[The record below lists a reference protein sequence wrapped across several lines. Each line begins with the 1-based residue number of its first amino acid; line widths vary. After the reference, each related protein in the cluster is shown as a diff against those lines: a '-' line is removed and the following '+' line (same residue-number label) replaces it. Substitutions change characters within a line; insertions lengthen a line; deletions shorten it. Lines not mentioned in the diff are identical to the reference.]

1 MQRLK
6 PAALAL
12 LDSAVRALALFALV
26 NLALGVFSSRWD
38 ANWLWLQGG
47 SLPEPVVTTLV
58 LLFVVGVLLA
68 PRRHAAAV
76 LGTRFVAVL
85 LAVACLA
92 DTLTFF
98 RLLASGQ
105 LQSSLAFPL
114 SLVHAVLLLAWAVC
128 GPTAAL
134 APRSRTRRALWIR
147 VMGSGAPLGLA
158 LVGVL
163 AHILA
168 FGASD
173 YRRSADAAVVLGA
186 AVRADGSPSRALLDR
201 TTTACRLYHDGLVRH
216 LVLSGARDPGA
227 PISEPECM
235 RRIAR
240 AQGVPAAAL
249 ILDETGQNSHGT
261 VRTASAL
268 SRAQGWERVLLVSHD
283 YHLAR
288 LKLLSRR
295 AGLEAFTVPAR
306 ESAAWAG
313 KHWFIGREVL
323 AWGWW
328 YLRVDPA

>member
-12 LDSAVRALALFALV
+12 LDAAVRALALFALV
-26 NLALGVFSSRWD
+26 NLVLGAFSSQWD
-38 ANWLWLQGG
+38 ANRLWIQGG
-47 SLPEPVVTTLV
+47 GLPEPVVSALV

-68 PRRHAAAV
+68 RRRHPAAA
-76 LGTRFVAVL
+76 LGTRFIAVL

-92 DTLTFF
+92 DALAFY

-105 LQSSLAFPL
+105 IQSSFAVPL
-114 SLVHAVLLLAWAVC
+114 SLVHAALLSAWAVC
-128 GPTAAL
+128 RPAAAL
-134 APRSRTRRALWIR
+134 ASRSRTRRALWIR
-147 VMGSGAPLGLA
+147 VLDSGAPLVFA

-173 YRRSADAAVVLGA
+173 YRRPADAAVVLGA

-201 TTTACRLYHDGLVRH
+201 TTTACRLYQDGLVRH

-249 ILDETGQNSHGT
+249 ILDETGRNSHGT
-261 VRTASAL
+261 VRKALAL
-268 SRAQGWERVLLVSHD
+268 SRAHGWKRVLLVSHD

-288 LKLLSRR
+288 LQLLCRR
-295 AGLEAFTVPAR
+295 AGVEAFTVPAR
-306 ESAAWAG
+306 ESAPWAG

-323 AWGWW
+323 AWSWW
-328 YLRVDPA
+328 YLRAEPV